1 MYIAQ
6 PRGRLIEVYKLVP
19 EIYSSR
25 VGKRA
30 KSRGDLFLLPP
41 FPFPPFRLW
50 GWNYFFVLLKSL
62 SGPRKGHLHS
72 GRRLLTASGQPSV
85 VALIVRVPFHRNSP
99 DRFFWYPL
107 PGRWHPPPQAE
118 WGILH
123 QGPLDEL

>member
-41 FPFPPFRLW
+41 FPFPPPFGFGVGTISLCCLNRFQGQGRAICAAAGDCLRRRASRRLW
-50 GWNYFFVLLKSL
+50 
-62 SGPRKGHLHS
+62 P
-72 GRRLLTASGQPSV
+72 
-85 VALIVRVPFHRNSP
+85 
-99 DRFFWYPL
+99 
-107 PGRWHPPPQAE
+107 
-118 WGILH
+118 
-123 QGPLDEL
+123 